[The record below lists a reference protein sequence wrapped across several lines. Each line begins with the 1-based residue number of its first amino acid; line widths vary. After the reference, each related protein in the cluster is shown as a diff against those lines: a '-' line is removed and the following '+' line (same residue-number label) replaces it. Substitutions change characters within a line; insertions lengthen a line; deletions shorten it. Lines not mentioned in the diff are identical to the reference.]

1 MVSWGAL
8 NEHGQEVEGGDPLP
22 LLCPGE
28 ACVQFWAPCFKK
40 DRNLLERVQW
50 RVTKMTRDL
59 EHHPYE
65 ERLRNLGL
73 FCLEKAERVF
83 LHFL

>member
-1 MVSWGAL
+1 
-8 NEHGQEVEGGDPLP
+8 
-22 LLCPGE
+22 
-28 ACVQFWAPCFKK
+28 
-40 DRNLLERVQW
+40 
-50 RVTKMTRDL
+50 MTRDL